1 MYISS
6 VSSQGQT
13 TIPVKVRRSLGLTPN
28 SPLTW
33 HLIKDDTG
41 LEYAKITSPSSKA
54 LRALKGVAGTY
65 YKKYGSSE
73 NYLRRE
79 RASWDRKST

>member
-13 TIPVKVRRSLGLTPN
+13 TIPVKIRRSLELKPN

-33 HLIKDDTG
+33 HLIKDEAG
-41 LEYAKITSPSSKA
+41 LEYAQVTSPSSKV
-54 LRALKGVAGTY
+54 LRSLRGIAKAY
-65 YKKYGSSE
+65 YKKYGSGQ
-73 NYLRRE
+73 NYLHQE
-79 RASWDRKST
+79 RASWDKKST